1 MDVLRGQA
9 THTSIGGLAEPEA
22 SWPADLVFF
31 KYRTCANKGRGFLP
45 VAASTLNQQLVLCCS
60 VVSSRE
66 PHGIF
71 TKTLGLHSCSHQTA
85 VVVVTAVAHAAAGLG
100 FFAVEVFLV
109 SNYVNPFYLFFCWS
123 MISL

>member
-1 MDVLRGQA
+1 MIGRWTDVAVVVHRLCGVAPPRRRRRLCR
-9 THTSIGGLAEPEA
+9 SGG
-22 SWPADLVFF
+22 
-31 KYRTCANKGRGFLP
+31 GGILP

-60 VVSSRE
+60 VVSSQE

-109 SNYVNPFYLFFCWS
+109 SNYVNPFCLFFVGQK
-123 MISL
+123 SLCNKRHF